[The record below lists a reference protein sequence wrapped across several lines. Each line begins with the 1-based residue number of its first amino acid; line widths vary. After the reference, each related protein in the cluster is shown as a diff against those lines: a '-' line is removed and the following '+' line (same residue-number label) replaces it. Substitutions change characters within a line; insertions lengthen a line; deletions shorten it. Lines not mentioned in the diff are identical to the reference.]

1 MLRTPARRCLRLRG
15 TLPCASDSAGPRS
28 CGSLLRCP
36 PCVPANQPRNSQR
49 DKGGLSSSLTL
60 CLGHCPLFDGTPRRW
75 QSSYGAAPTAAGSFG
90 APSMSSV
97 APSAALHSSINQSG
111 STATSTAAPST
122 QQGSITVTYSPGS
135 DSSGDG
141 LTLPTTVLTGHCDVI
156 SETLSKVDELLQ
168 QKKAQE
174 ALGTGAD
181 ILTAEGI
188 DEMVDEL
195 KEITSSEVEVLV
207 GQMRLPAVV
216 QKAGMHELRRS
227 LYYATS
233 LKARDWVGE
242 AQYTTLMRALTVE
255 FLRRDSEGVLAPDD
269 VLYITTQMVTANFY
283 NRHLWNR
290 MEKSLLLLRNFETI
304 DMATIKALS
313 TKLFKTRRGCARET
327 LDVRRKILSA
337 MVRRVSTL
345 ANEFD
350 LPSLLGLLQCY
361 TTHDMAPQP
370 LQALAIR
377 ATNHVGELTPQEC
390 ATLSHVLRRFRLL
403 RLETC
408 ERLVDRICTSDEL
421 NQHMA
426 HSALQAIRTCYN
438 QVSDAGRNAL
448 HAEPTRQKLR
458 AMGEQI
464 CCRLQEAS
472 FPSMRVILHVLDII
486 VTLRIY
492 VPKKSLQSLFHQAH
506 QMVQVVVEQ
515 KDDLIDPNTGK
526 RVRPITMEQ
535 GRQLHALLL
544 HYGSDLC
551 PELQTL
557 LKECFKDGLLPDEA
571 SL

>member
-1 MLRTPARRCLRLRG
+1 M
-15 TLPCASDSAGPRS
+15 
-28 CGSLLRCP
+28 
-36 PCVPANQPRNSQR
+36 
-49 DKGGLSSSLTL
+49 LSSSMAAAPS
-60 CLGHCPLFDGTPRRW
+60 CLRATNTTARRW
-75 QSSYGAAPTAAGSFG
+75 QSSYTTAA
-90 APSMSSV
+90 
-97 APSAALHSSINQSG
+97 SAAGASSPAASSSSTSG
-111 STATSTAAPST
+111 VHNADMRATSNAAAAQTIVSG
-122 QQGSITVTYSPGS
+122 GSIAVTYSPGS
-135 DSSGDG
+135 GASGDG
-141 LTLPTTVLTGHCDVI
+141 LSLPTTALTGHCDVI
-156 SETLSKVDELLQ
+156 SETLSKADELLQ

-207 GQMRLPAVV
+207 GQMRSSAMV
-216 QKAGMHELRRS
+216 QQAGMHELRRS
-227 LYYATS
+227 LYYATA
-233 LKARDWVGE
+233 LKARDWIEE
-242 AQYTTLMRALTVE
+242 AQYTALMRVLTVE

-269 VLYITTQMVTANFY
+269 VLYVTTHMITANFY

-290 MEKSLLLLRNFETI
+290 MEKALLGLRNFETI

-327 LDVRRKILSA
+327 LDVRRKILNA
-337 MVRRVSTL
+337 MIRRVATL
-345 ANEFD
+345 ANDFD
-350 LPSLLGLLQCY
+350 LPSLLGILQCY
-361 TTHDMAPQP
+361 TTHDMAPLP
-370 LQALAIR
+370 LQSLAIR

-390 ATLSHVLRRFRLL
+390 ATLSHVLRKFHLL
-403 RLETC
+403 RLEVC
-408 ERLVDRICTSDEL
+408 ERLVERICTADEL

-426 HSALQAIRTCYN
+426 HSALQAIRTCYH

-458 AMGEQI
+458 AMGEQVG
-464 CCRLQEAS
+464 CRLQEAK
-472 FPSMRVILHVLDII
+472 FPSMPVILNVLDII

-492 VPKKSLQSLFHQAH
+492 VPKKSLQSLFLQAH
-506 QMVQVVVEQ
+506 QMVLVVVEQ
-515 KDDLIDPNTGK
+515 KDDLIDPETGK
-526 RVRPITMEQ
+526 QVRPITMEQ

-557 LKECFKDGLLPDEA
+557 LKECFKEGLLPDEA